1 MEGIMS
7 SNLNKAFEILKTL
20 EGTDQGHG
28 EWFQLDQER
37 INAFADATI
46 DHQFIHV
53 DPERAALETPFGGSI
68 AHGFLSLSLLVYLT
82 TSLPVEVPRLENQ
95 IMGINYGFEKVRF
108 INPVQANA
116 RVRAKSI
123 ISYVELKEP
132 TAVNLTRTV
141 TVEIEGENK
150 PALVAEWITR
160 AVFAS

>member
-1 MEGIMS
+1 MS